1 MAWNL
6 IKAADDKQT
15 NKQTNGILAIQSHIC
30 KQLEY
35 KAG

>member
-6 IKAADDKQT
+6 IKAADNKQ
-15 NKQTNGILAIQSHIC
+15 QTNGILAIQSHIC

>member
-6 IKAADDKQT
+6 IKAAD